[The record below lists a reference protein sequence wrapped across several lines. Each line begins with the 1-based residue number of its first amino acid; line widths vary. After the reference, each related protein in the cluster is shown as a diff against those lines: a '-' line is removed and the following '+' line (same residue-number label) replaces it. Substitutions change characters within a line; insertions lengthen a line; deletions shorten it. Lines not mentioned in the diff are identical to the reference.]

1 MLTTREAILLKVES
15 TYKTDATP
23 SATNDAILVS
33 AVNNANESL
42 RMVDRPL
49 IKANISTEKK
59 IFAGTLKKLTF
70 TAEIKG
76 SGSLGVAPEI
86 GQALRCC
93 GLDETIVASTSVA
106 YQPVT
111 DGHESCTIYYYQDG
125 RLNKLL
131 GARGTVTLSAEAG
144 GLGAASFEF
153 TGHDGG
159 LVDATFPTI
168 TYDSTVPAPV
178 INASFSIDSYSSVI
192 NSLTIDAGNT
202 IAAVS
207 DMNDTFGFGEVRVTM
222 RDPNGS
228 IDPEAVLVA
237 TKDFDAAW
245 KAGTEMALTTGIIGS
260 TSGNRWK
267 LDANVALRD
276 ISQGDRESIRT
287 EDLTFGC
294 HEVSGD
300 DEWNIIFN

>member
-23 SATNDAILVS
+23 SATNDALLVS
-33 AVNNANESL
+33 AVSIANESL

-49 IKANISTEKK
+49 IKSTISTEKK

-70 TAEIKG
+70 TAEMKG
-76 SGSLGVAPEI
+76 AGSLGVAPEI

-111 DGHESCTIYYYQDG
+111 TDHDSCTIYYYQDG

-131 GARGTVTLSAEAG
+131 GARGTVSFAAEAG

-159 LVDATFPTI
+159 LVDASFPTLS
-168 TYDSTVPAPV
+168 YDSTVPVPLIDV
-178 INASFSIDSYSSVI
+178 SFSIDSYASVI

-202 IAAVS
+202 ISVPS
-207 DMNDTFGFGEVRVTM
+207 NMKDTFGFGEIRITM

-228 IDPEAVLVA
+228 IDPEAVLKA
-237 TKDFDAAW
+237 TKDFDSKW
-245 KAGTEMALTTGIIGS
+245 RAGSEMTLTTGVVGN

-267 LDANVALRD
+267 LEANVAIRD
-276 ISQGDRESIRT
+276 ISQGERESIRT
-287 EDLTFGC
+287 DDLSFGC
-294 HEVSGD
+294 HEDSGD
-300 DEWNIIFN
+300 DEWNIIFT